1 MTMERR
7 LLHRLRLVERWLDR
21 TVTGGLAKAFPSPVA
36 VIELES
42 ALRAECDAR
51 VASLSGGREVAPNE
65 YAVTLAPEEL
75 RTEDESAL
83 VERLTAMLNE
93 HVRSKGYSLAAPVAI
108 RVSRDDAA
116 VMGVPRIRSA
126 ILAHQLHEESPSTVY
141 LTVGTRRIG
150 LPEGIYPIV
159 EATLYLATAPKSNS
173 SGAYFK
179 AFQLIEDEGRI
190 EVPTH
195 LQDATRD
202 AKALGHGAGYKYPH
216 EGPAHF
222 LPQQYLPRPLLGT
235 YFYQPSDQGYEAQ
248 VVERLKRWREAQ
260 RRALGITQT
269 SEIPDLSHEAI
280 QEIKHKHKGNL

>member
-21 TVTGGLAKAFPSPVA
+21 TVTGGLAKAFPSPVD

-126 ILAHQLHEESPSTVY
+126 ILAHQLHEESPSIVY

-150 LPEGIYPIV
+150 LPEGIFRIGRDDAMDLRLEDVGVSRHHCDISRSNGAVTIHDRASTNGTIVNGVRVTKGELHHRDVITIGATEIIV
-159 EATLYLATAPKSNS
+159 EVSA
-173 SGAYFK
+173 
-179 AFQLIEDEGRI
+179 
-190 EVPTH
+190 
-195 LQDATRD
+195 
-202 AKALGHGAGYKYPH
+202 
-216 EGPAHF
+216 
-222 LPQQYLPRPLLGT
+222 
-235 YFYQPSDQGYEAQ
+235 
-248 VVERLKRWREAQ
+248 
-260 RRALGITQT
+260 
-269 SEIPDLSHEAI
+269 
-280 QEIKHKHKGNL
+280 